1 VRASR
6 PGHCEQY
13 RQEISVN
20 SPALSGTRPIRQ
32 QAKQAGLNRWKLE
45 TLTALMGIEA
55 LQAHKDRQK
64 RNLEAEERHVRRKLW
79 GETEA
84 DTMKGEDMGNQTI
97 LGDYHSPQPLVIQ
110 PQSSSGILVP
120 ILCAALG
127 TLGPAGAVGG
137 YLLSRWAAQVPAQQ
151 TAAPAP
157 AERITE
163 TIRESIS
170 IDLGK
175 IPAK

>member
-1 VRASR
+1 VSSATSSETQ
-6 PGHCEQY
+6 P
-13 RQEISVN
+13 
-20 SPALSGTRPIRQ
+20 LLQ
-32 QAKQAGLNRWKLE
+32 QAKQAGLSRWKLE
-45 TLTALMGIEA
+45 TLTGLLGIEA
-55 LQAHKDRQK
+55 LQAHKQRQR
-64 RNLEAEERHVRRKLW
+64 RNLEAEERHLRRKLW

-127 TLGPAGAVGG
+127 TLGTAGDVGG
-137 YLLSRWAAQVPAQQ
+137 YLLPRWAAQVAAQQ

>member
-1 VRASR
+1 
-6 PGHCEQY
+6 
-13 RQEISVN
+13 VN
-20 SPALSGTRPIRQ
+20 SSVLPETRPIRQ

-45 TLTALMGIEA
+45 TLTGLLGIEA

-84 DTMKGEDMGNQTI
+84 DAKGSEDMGNQTI

-110 PQSSSGILVP
+110 PQSSGSGILVP

-151 TAAPAP
+151 TTAPAP
-157 AERITE
+157 PERITE
-163 TIRESIS
+163 TIRETIS

>member
-1 VRASR
+1 MQTLFQTVMTE
-6 PGHCEQY
+6 H
-13 RQEISVN
+13 V
-20 SPALSGTRPIRQ
+20 LD
-32 QAKQAGLNRWKLE
+32 KLE
-45 TLTALMGIEA
+45 MGRRHLDHYRRQGLGMAPTA
-55 LQAHKDRQK
+55 
-64 RNLEAEERHVRRKLW
+64 
-79 GETEA
+79 ET
-84 DTMKGEDMGNQTI
+84 GEDMRITSAGPVTI
-97 LGDYHSPQPLVIQ
+97 HQVAPQQSQ
-110 PQSSSGILVP
+110 PASGGKSWLVP

>member
-1 VRASR
+1 MS
-6 PGHCEQY
+6 
-13 RQEISVN
+13 
-20 SPALSGTRPIRQ
+20 SPVSSETQPIRQ
-32 QAKQAGLNRWKLE
+32 QVRKAALGRWKLE

-97 LGDYHSPQPLVIQ
+97 LGDYHSPQPVVIQ
-110 PQSSSGILVP
+110 PQSSGSGILVP

-137 YLLSRWAAQVPAQQ
+137 YLLSRWASQVPAQQ
-151 TAAPAP
+151 TTAPAP
-157 AERITE
+157 PERITE
-163 TIRESIS
+163 TIRETIS

>member
-1 VRASR
+1 MQTLFQTVMTEHVQDKLDMNRR
-6 PGHCEQY
+6 HLDHY
-13 RQEISVN
+13 RRQGLGM
-20 SPALSGTRPIRQ
+20 APIP
-32 QAKQAGLNRWKLE
+32 E
-45 TLTALMGIEA
+45 T
-55 LQAHKDRQK
+55 
-64 RNLEAEERHVRRKLW
+64 
-79 GETEA
+79 
-84 DTMKGEDMGNQTI
+84 GEDMRITSAGPVTI
-97 LGDYHSPQPLVIQ
+97 HQLAPQHSQPA
-110 PQSSSGILVP
+110 SSGKSWLVP

>member
-1 VRASR
+1 M
-6 PGHCEQY
+6 
-13 RQEISVN
+13 N
-20 SPALSGTRPIRQ
+20 SPASSETRPIRQ
-32 QAKQAGLNRWKLE
+32 QAKQAGLSRWKLE
-45 TLTALMGIEA
+45 TLTGLLGIEA
-55 LQAHKDRQK
+55 LQAHKSRQAKNLDAEDRC
-64 RNLEAEERHVRRKLW
+64 LRRKLW

-84 DTMKGEDMGNQTI
+84 DVKGEEMGNQTI

-110 PQSSSGILVP
+110 PQSSGSGILVP

-151 TAAPAP
+151 TAAPVTP
-157 AERITE
+157 ERITE